1 MAWLY
6 QRKYARNKPAHWWVG
21 FRQNGKQ
28 VLQSTGLC
36 DRVAAQKEL
45 DKIEA
50 MLAAQRAGVLS
61 FKLYQEISG
70 RTVKAVTVKG
80 ALEDWIDETARSA
93 SKHTLAIYQALADAL
108 THHFHVTDQGP
119 MVSDL
124 TREQLQGFLNERR
137 EKVAASTANLT
148 RKCLAVF
155 IRRCNLRDNPLE
167 GIESFKASKE
177 EKSIRRAFTAAE
189 LGLLYQHAPDDFW
202 RYMVVAGFFTGLRL
216 GDLVTMPIGAVNFKT
231 RTITLRTRKTGAAML
246 IPIAAPLYA
255 MLTELRAQ
263 RKDAK
268 PTDPFWPEQAKRYE
282 EQASGGFSGQFADLL
297 AKAGISGPRT
307 RGSMK
312 KIKTDRRTVKEV
324 SFHCLRHSYVT
335 TLAKLGQSQQ
345 IVKALAGHSSDEIND
360 LYTHLPIEALMPAIA
375 LLPDITNLAQPE
387 PRPN

>member
-36 DRVAAQKEL
+36 DRAAAQKEL

-70 RTVKAVTVKG
+70 RTVKAVTVKE

-93 SKHTLAIYQALADAL
+93 SKHTIAIYQALADAL
-108 THHFHVTDQGP
+108 TNHFHVTDQGP

-155 IRRCNLRDNPLE
+155 IRRCNLRDNPLD
-167 GIESFKASKE
+167 GIESFKASRQ

-189 LGLLYQHAPDDFW
+189 LGLLYQYAPDDFW

-216 GDLVTMPIGAVNFKT
+216 GDLVTMPIGAVDFKT
-231 RTITLRTRKTGAAML
+231 RTITLRMRKTGAAMH

-268 PTDPFWPEQAKRYE
+268 PADPFWPEQAKRYE
-282 EQASGGFSGQFADLL
+282 EQSSGGFSGQFAELL
-297 AKAGISGPRT
+297 AKAGIGSPRT

-312 KIKTDRRTVKEV
+312 KSKTDRRTVKEV

-375 LLPDITNLAQPE
+375 LLPDITKATKQEVKL
-387 PRPN
+387 